1 MWMCR
6 QVAKA
11 LADGDYEKLPLRK
24 RLGLKMHVFLCVMC
38 GKYHRQVMDMQDG
51 VRGFLAHEEDPDLAP
66 ELHLAPEAKEHMKQ
80 VLHET

>member
-11 LADGDYEKLPLRK
+11 LAEGDYEKLPPRRK
-24 RLGLKMHVFLCVMC
+24 FGLKLHVLLCTMC

-51 VRGFLAHEEDPDLAP
+51 VRGFLEHEEEPQVSPDV
-66 ELHLAPEAKEHMKQ
+66 HLTDDAKERMKEA
-80 VLHET
+80 LHDS

>member
-11 LADGDYEKLPLRK
+11 LADGDYDQLPLGK
-24 RLGLKMHVFLCVMC
+24 KVGLKLHVFLCVMC

-51 VRGFLAHEEDPDLAP
+51 VRGFLEHEEEPQVAPDVHLSEDAR
-66 ELHLAPEAKEHMKQ
+66 ERLTKALHQ
-80 VLHET
+80 G